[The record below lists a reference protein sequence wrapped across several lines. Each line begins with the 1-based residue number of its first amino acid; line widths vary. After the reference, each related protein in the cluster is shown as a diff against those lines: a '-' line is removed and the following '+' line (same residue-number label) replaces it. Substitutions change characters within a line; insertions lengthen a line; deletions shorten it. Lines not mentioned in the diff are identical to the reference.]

1 MKRSRSNSDCSTFPD
16 QTVTSQPKSFRTEN
30 VIAASAEDLQNW
42 LFENW
47 DNDES
52 SMKKYL
58 NLIQERFFQRTADGE
73 QVQGSPL
80 KLVKKEYRASE
91 RESYWWELE
100 IVLLAGKNIDSDNSS
115 KTFSMFIRDVTDFH
129 KELVSVESFK
139 FSNYI
144 FFLNNF
150 FSLGPTVRLF

>member
-52 SMKKYL
+52 SMKKVL
-58 NLIQERFFQRTADGE
+58 NSIQERFFQRTAPTDGDE
-73 QVQGSPL
+73 VHGPPL

-91 RESYWWELE
+91 RKTYWWELE
-100 IVLLAGKNIDSDNSS
+100 IILNNDGSS
-115 KTFSMFIRDVTDFH
+115 KTFSMFIRDVTASH
-129 KELVSVESFK
+129 EELV
-139 FSNYI
+139 I
-144 FFLNNF
+144 
-150 FSLGPTVRLF
+150 